1 MAAQPYT
8 VVEPKPKGK
17 DASELIYMPSQGM
30 SNIILMSFKDGHK
43 SDCFEETE
51 CKTSVGHDFLSSS
64 SLSPSMKS
72 PPRRDPLVDLLYW
85 RGFRI
90 QASIDTANFDRDQA
104 LTIALSYYLPF
115 EELAFQHRNSDKWM
129 AMSFLHPH
137 NSALLSTR
145 TPALAAA
152 VDTLSLTHAAV
163 RSQDARLT
171 QQAIKRYTVSIA
183 LLRESIA
190 QRGKYERNEV
200 LLAIFILQLGEPPI
214 SEVGGCLPR
223 IDGAARS
230 FQYEGPRHL
239 SSSYDTALFALAR
252 QHAILGALLR
262 REHTFF
268 NQPQWLYIS
277 QSAPVINHITHFLDI
292 GTSVPGLLAETDK
305 VGSNIR
311 SEHFVYELLQRLD
324 CTCEAVVAWNNEFCS
339 SMKHEISTTID
350 IKEMEAY
357 NEDMEGDS
365 TFLPVFKFASFRT
378 AWYITLGWT
387 FQYTILKSIY
397 DILTIRVDVVY
408 KHKALEIEIL
418 MSRVI
423 TNLSMVIPQLF
434 AKRFGAIGRA
444 AITLPL
450 TILTEFYSSR
460 GRARELD
467 RCRKI
472 EKAVN
477 HPREG
482 LKPMWMHEWKEGVHI
497 HASRL

>member
-90 QASIDTANFDRDQA
+90 QASIDTANFDRIQA

-163 RSQDARLT
+163 KSQDARLT

-200 LLAIFILQLGEPPI
+200 LLAIFILQLGE
-214 SEVGGCLPR
+214 
-223 IDGAARS
+223 
-230 FQYEGPRHL
+230 YEGPRHL

-277 QSAPVINHITHFLDI
+277 QSAPVTNHITHFLDI

-387 FQYTILKSIY
+387 FLKSIY

-450 TILTEFYSSR
+450 TILTEFYSAR